1 MNEQQ
6 PTHSES
12 LMREKAL
19 YRYIDALERGDFE
32 VMARI
37 LQQAERDPEL
47 EAMIWEVQTAYL
59 IEQEAEQQ
67 EDDILLVRQLLQKH
81 LPSGF
86 VVTQDVQDIPP
97 LTVSDVVA
105 RMQVDEIVKGGLK
118 DELQGVVQQLR
129 QSTVPL
135 PSNLGVQGIRDLF
148 VQLGVRASKRIH
160 KLFSETALFL
170 SAGRAQGMAQLAA
183 TRRQQEKSRLSDA
196 QQEEQQEEEQS

>member
-1 MNEQQ
+1 MNERQ

-19 YRYIDALERGDFE
+19 YRYMDALERGDFE

-59 IEQEAEQQ
+59 IEQETEQQ
-67 EDDILLVRQLLQKH
+67 EDDIMLVRQLLQKH

-86 VVTQDVQDIPP
+86 VVTQDVQDVPP

-105 RMQVDEIVKGGLK
+105 RMQADEVVKGSLK

-183 TRRQQEKSRLSDA
+183 TRRQQEKSRLSDT
-196 QQEEQQEEEQS
+196 QQKEQREEEQS

>member
-19 YRYIDALERGDFE
+19 YRYMDALERGNFE

-67 EDDILLVRQLLQKH
+67 ENDILLVRQLLQKH

-105 RMQVDEIVKGGLK
+105 RMQADEVMKGSLK

-170 SAGRAQGMAQLAA
+170 SAGRAQGLAQLAA
-183 TRRQQEKSRLSDA
+183 TRRQQEKSRLPDT
-196 QQEEQQEEEQS
+196 QQKEQREEEQS

>member
-19 YRYIDALERGDFE
+19 YRYMDALERGDFQ

-47 EAMIWEVQTAYL
+47 DTMIWEVQRAYL
-59 IEQEAEQQ
+59 LEQETEQQ
-67 EDDILLVRQLLQKH
+67 EDDIMLVRQLLQKH

-86 VVTQDVQDIPP
+86 AVAQDMQDVPP

-105 RMQVDEIVKGGLK
+105 RMQADEVMKGNLK
-118 DELQGVVQQLR
+118 DEIQGVVQQLR

-183 TRRQQEKSRLSDA
+183 TRRQQEKSRLSDI
-196 QQEEQQEEEQS
+196 QQKEQQEEEQS

>member
-129 QSTVPL
+129 PSTVPL